1 MNTKEV
7 AEIRRQFKEDKTNI
21 TTVCGCYVNDKKEI
35 LSTFKNSIALMS
47 MDETEEILAIL
58 RKTLSG
64 TIGKNLID
72 VPFSTSQVTNSSEH
86 ALLMRLNKSRLED
99 AEAVKEFFEKT
110 ARTVDIDDHFLMFL
124 VSDAYDVPK
133 FGKKGA
139 IIDESVSVFN
149 YILCCVCPIKIT
161 KQALGYFSYEN
172 TFKNVTSS
180 TLVDAPVLGFMFP
193 SFDDRATN
201 IYNAMYY
208 TKSAKESCDAFAM
221 AAFGCELPMPA
232 ISQKQTFSDILTEK
246 IDKECSLEVVEAFR
260 EELCNRVEEHKL
272 NRERDT
278 LVLDGDEVSNILV
291 SCGVEKETAK
301 AVKEKYEEEFG
312 KGAELIPQNL
322 MELKKISLENDD
334 ISIKVSPSRS
344 DLVKTK
350 IIDGVPYVMIRVE
363 GNVSVNGVSV
373 HIGESKE

>member
-1 MNTKEV
+1 MNIKEI
-7 AEIRRQFKEDKTNI
+7 AEIRRQIKEDKTNI

-64 TIGKNLID
+64 IIGKNLID
-72 VPFSTSQVTNSSEH
+72 VPFSTSQVSNSPEH

-99 AEAVKEFFEKT
+99 DEAVKEFFEKT
-110 ARTVDIDDHFLMFL
+110 AKTVDIDEHFLMFL

-133 FGKKGA
+133 FGKHRS
-139 IIDESVSVFN
+139 DDEESVSVFN
-149 YILCCVCPIKIT
+149 YILGCVCPIKLT

-172 TFKNVTSS
+172 IFKNVTSS
-180 TLVDAPVLGFMFP
+180 TLVDAPKLGFMFP

-208 TKSAKESCDAFAM
+208 TRSAKESCEDFAM
-221 AAFGCELPMPA
+221 AAFGCSLPMPA
-232 ISQKQTFSDILTEK
+232 MSQKQTFGDILAEE
-246 IDKECSLEVVEAFR
+246 IDKDCSFEVVEAFR

-278 LVLDGDEVSNILV
+278 LVLGASEVSDILV
-291 SCGVEKETAK
+291 SCGVDKDTAA
-301 AVKEKYEEEFG
+301 AVKDKYEDQFG
-312 KGAELIPQNL
+312 QGAQLIPQNL
-322 MELKKISLENDD
+322 IELKTLSLENDD
-334 ISIKVSPSRS
+334 ISIKVSPTRS
-344 DLVKTK
+344 DLVKTR
-350 IIDGVPYVMIRVE
+350 IIDGVPYVMIKIE
-363 GNVSVNGVSV
+363 GNVLVNGVSV
-373 HIGESKE
+373 HIGEEDK

>member
-1 MNTKEV
+1 MNIKEV

-72 VPFSTSQVTNSSEH
+72 VPFSTSQVTNSPEH

-110 ARTVDIDDHFLMFL
+110 AKTVDIDDHFLMFL

-139 IIDESVSVFN
+139 VIDESVSVFN

-180 TLVDAPVLGFMFP
+180 TLVDAPALGFMFP

-278 LVLDGDEVSNILV
+278 LVLDGDEVSDILV

-373 HIGESKE
+373 HIGENKE

>member
-1 MNTKEV
+1 MNIKEV

-35 LSTFKNSIALMS
+35 ISTFKNSIALMS

-110 ARTVDIDDHFLMFL
+110 AKTVDIDDHFLMFL

-133 FGKKGA
+133 FSKKGA

-180 TLVDAPVLGFMFP
+180 TLVDAPALGFMFP

-232 ISQKQTFSDILTEK
+232 ISQKQTFGDILTEK

-278 LVLDGDEVSNILV
+278 LVLDGDEVSDILV

-363 GNVSVNGVSV
+363 GNVSVNGVLV
-373 HIGESKE
+373 HIGDDK